1 MNSHYKDDGSDKPQ
15 PCRKY
20 PRADFMD
27 YNEGDFFVTVCTKN
41 KRHYFGNICNGVMNL
56 SSLGE
61 YLKGN
66 IESTSSHF
74 PDAKI
79 LNYVVMPNHV
89 HLIVSIER
97 NDLTPAQTAGNLGRL
112 NQLARISVATGRDPT
127 ETTHHNSRLAV
138 VIGSMKSAVTR
149 FATINNIEF
158 GWQSRFHDHRIRGS
172 RDGDNIWNYIDNNV
186 VNWLNDCFYN

>member
-1 MNSHYKDDGSDKPQ
+1 MNFPDENSHSDKSQ

-20 PRADFMD
+20 PRAGFMD
-27 YNEGDFFVTVCTKN
+27 YNEGDFFVTICTKN
-41 KRHYFGNICNGVMNL
+41 KRHFFGNIRNGVMNL
-56 SSLGE
+56 SPLGN
-61 YLKGN
+61 YLTKN
-66 IESTSSHF
+66 IETTSSHF
-74 PDAKI
+74 PDARI

-97 NDLTPAQTAGNLGRL
+97 DDSTPSQTADNLGRL

-127 ETTHHNSRLAV
+127 MTSHHNSRLAV
-138 VIGSMKSAVTR
+138 VIGSMKAAITR
-149 FATINNIEF
+149 FATSNNIEF

-186 VNWLNDCFYN
+186 ANWSKDRFYY

>member
-1 MNSHYKDDGSDKPQ
+1 
-15 PCRKY
+15 
-20 PRADFMD
+20 MD

-41 KRHYFGNICNGVMNL
+41 KRHYFGNICNGVMKL

>member
-1 MNSHYKDDGSDKPQ
+1 MISHHENNRSDKSR

-20 PRADFMD
+20 PRAVFMD

-41 KRHYFGNICNGVMNL
+41 KRHFFGNIHNGVMNL
-56 SSLGE
+56 SSLGK
-61 YLKGN
+61 YLTEN
-66 IESTSSHF
+66 IETTSSHF
-74 PDAKI
+74 PDARI

-89 HLIVSIER
+89 HLIVSIGR
-97 NDLTPAQTAGNLGRL
+97 DDLTPSQTADNLGRL

-127 ETTHHNSRLAV
+127 MTTHHNSRLAV
-138 VIGSMKSAVTR
+138 IIGSMKSAVTR
-149 FATINNIEF
+149 FATSNNLEF

-186 VNWLNDCFYN
+186 ANWSKDCFYY